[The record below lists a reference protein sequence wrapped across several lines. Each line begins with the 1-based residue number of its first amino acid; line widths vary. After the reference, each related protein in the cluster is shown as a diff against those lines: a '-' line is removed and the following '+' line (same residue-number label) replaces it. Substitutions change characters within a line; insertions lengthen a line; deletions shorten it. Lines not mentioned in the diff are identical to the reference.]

1 MENKEIHQPFDKLD
15 ELSLPTGDVIPEPL
29 NQLLSL
35 YKQRLKTIE
44 LTRWYYSLPPR
55 CTRSRCWPKVSK
67 WGFHA
72 NSSKKKHTE
81 CICLVSSCA
90 GREMSSVSKFF
101 QGYSTNTTS
110 TIRCCN
116 PSRFEGLRL
125 PRERRPCA
133 QHKGVATSAPAACDC
148 PCRTWDS
155 GKIVL
160 GRKEDRT
167 YPKHWKESKGETK

>member
-15 ELSLPTGDVIPEPL
+15 ELSLPTGDVIPKSL

-72 NSSKKKHTE
+72 NSSKKNTPSAFAWSAVVLDVRWVLCQNFFKGIALTQHPLSVAATHHDLKAYG
-81 CICLVSSCA
+81 CHVKGGPVRSTKALLHLLLPLV
-90 GREMSSVSKFF
+90 
-101 QGYSTNTTS
+101 T
-110 TIRCCN
+110 
-116 PSRFEGLRL
+116 
-125 PRERRPCA
+125 
-133 QHKGVATSAPAACDC
+133 APVV
-148 PCRTWDS
+148 P
-155 GKIVL
+155 
-160 GRKEDRT
+160 
-167 YPKHWKESKGETK
+167 ETVVR